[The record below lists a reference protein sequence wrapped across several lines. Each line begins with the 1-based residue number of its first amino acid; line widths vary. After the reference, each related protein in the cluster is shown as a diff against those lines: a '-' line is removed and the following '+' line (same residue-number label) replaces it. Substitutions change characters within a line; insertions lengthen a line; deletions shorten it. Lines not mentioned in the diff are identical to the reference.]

1 MSYNGYYR
9 NEWQYLIMLWAS
21 GYRDPHYLILLFLHS
36 SYYKYPLSLSTLFES
51 KDLKRCVLG
60 ESISQNIQLIITSSH
75 GEHRYNER
83 FGCKIWDMDFELVMS
98 QRMWEEKLRQSL
110 LLGITEFE
118 RRIEQ
123 AQIEVK
129 ISEVE
134 DFQPIRKYLAIKRKV
149 DILVKAVIVETGEKY
164 NFHTDLFL
172 SPVTQY

>member
-1 MSYNGYYR
+1 MST
-9 NEWQYLIMLWAS
+9 
-21 GYRDPHYLILLFLHS
+21 P
-36 SYYKYPLSLSTLFES
+36 YYKYPLSLSAIFES
-51 KDLKRCVLG
+51 KDLTKCVLG
-60 ESISQNIQLIITSSH
+60 ESISQNIQLLITSSH
-75 GEHRYNER
+75 GEHRYNEQ

-110 LLGITEFE
+110 LTGIEEFE
-118 RRIEQ
+118 KRIEQ
-123 AQIEVK
+123 VQIEVK

-149 DILVKAVIVETGEKY
+149 DILVKGIIVETGEKY